1 MQSQP
6 QGQSAPQ
13 GQGPQESVPPTPAV
27 LYAPWRM
34 DYIRSLSKPDKDKPP
49 GEECFLCGAAAAGTD
64 EERRK
69 RLVLWQTDQSVVMLN
84 RFPYTNGHLLVL
96 PRAHKADLEELSD
109 DERLDLVRQTTEA
122 VRLLKRAVSAQ
133 GFNIGIN
140 LGRCAGAGVPGHLHQ
155 HVVPRWAGDVNFMH
169 IVGETRI
176 VPEAMSQLYKEL
188 TRVRAEMRTQ

>member
-1 MQSQP
+1 
-6 QGQSAPQ
+6 
-13 GQGPQESVPPTPAV
+13 
-27 LYAPWRM
+27 M

-49 GEECFLCGAAAAGTD
+49 GEECFLCGAAAASTD

-69 RLVLWQTDQSVVMLN
+69 RFVLWQTDQSVVMLN

-96 PRAHKADLEELSD
+96 PRAHKADLEELTD
-109 DERLDLVRQTTEA
+109 DERLDLQRQTTDA

-155 HVVPRWAGDVNFMH
+155 HVVPRWAGDINFMH
-169 IVGETRI
+169 VVGETRI

-188 TRVRAEMRTQ
+188 MRVRAEMRT